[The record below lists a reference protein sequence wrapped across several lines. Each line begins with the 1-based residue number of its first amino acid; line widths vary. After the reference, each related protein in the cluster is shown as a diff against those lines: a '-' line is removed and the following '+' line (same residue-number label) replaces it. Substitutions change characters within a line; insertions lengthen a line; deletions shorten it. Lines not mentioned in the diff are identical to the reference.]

1 MTDVQTKT
9 AKKVLNIVANVLV
22 WAFVAL
28 SLLTTV
34 LVFSAQKSEDG
45 VPALFGKSWITVE
58 TDSMEP
64 TIKKGSLFVINKNE
78 GTAMNHL
85 VEGDVIT
92 YFAPIDINGD
102 GEIGDINTH
111 RIVEANHDKASFVT
125 KGDHNLIKDNE
136 GDDAYTV
143 SYADVIGYVKAE
155 DVEKAAIGGVGT
167 AIGFLRSSL
176 GFFLCIVLPLILFF
190 LYELYRFIVLLVAER
205 AKSKP
210 VDSDTEEE
218 IKRRAIEEYLKQ
230 QAAANAAQAP
240 AAPAETAETAE
251 AAAPAEEN
259 GDNKEDKAE

>member
-9 AKKVLNIVANVLV
+9 VKKVLNIVANVLV

-45 VPALFGKSWITVE
+45 VPALFGKSWITIE

-78 GTAMNHL
+78 GTSMNDL

-143 SYADVIGYVKAE
+143 SYADVIGYVKAA
-155 DVEKAAIGGVGT
+155 DVEKAAIGGVGS

-190 LYELYRFIVLLVAER
+190 LYELYRFIAILVTER
-205 AKSKP
+205 AKKKP
-210 VDSDTEEE
+210 VSAETEEE

-230 QAAANAAQAP
+230 QAAAGAEPEAKTPVEP
-240 AAPAETAETAE
+240 AAETEPKEE
-251 AAAPAEEN
+251 A
-259 GDNKEDKAE
+259 

>member
-9 AKKVLNIVANVLV
+9 VKKVLNIAANVLV

-45 VPALFGKSWITVE
+45 VPALFGKSWITIE

-78 GTAMNHL
+78 GTSMNDL

-136 GDDAYTV
+136 GDDPYTV
-143 SYADVIGYVKAE
+143 SYNDVIGYVKAE
-155 DVEKAAIGGVGT
+155 DVDGAAIGGVGS

-190 LYELYRFIVLLVAER
+190 LYELYRFISILVTER
-205 AKSKP
+205 AKKAP
-210 VDSDTEEE
+210 VSTETEEE

-230 QAAANAAQAP
+230 QAAEQAAAE
-240 AAPAETAETAE
+240 APAESVG
-251 AAAPAEEN
+251 EEN
-259 GDNKEDKAE
+259 KEA